1 MVDLGQPYSLD
12 LVCGLPIFR
21 LGLIDKVLAP
31 ASVKERPVPQWQRQK
46 AKGKVERIN
55 PNCQRKDCRSIR
67 RSFCL
72 GARRSRHVSNVPQP
86 DSCTAPMTKRC
97 PHSGRPA
104 AYKAL
109 GGSQSFGPEPRGR
122 VSGRRLPC
130 RGFNQGQL
138 LLCPAM
144 NADLLSDRSR
154 QSSQISISVP
164 NSTTCLAG
172 TPKKVAEPL
181 ALCCR
186 NAKRVSRHT
195 AMPTISS
202 LGMIVSRPT

>member
-1 MVDLGQPYSLD
+1 MPDVSLGSSTDL
-12 LVCGLPIFR
+12 
-21 LGLIDKVLAP
+21 
-31 ASVKERPVPQWQRQK
+31 
-46 AKGKVERIN
+46 
-55 PNCQRKDCRSIR
+55 
-67 RSFCL
+67 
-72 GARRSRHVSNVPQP
+72 
-86 DSCTAPMTKRC
+86 TAPKFDFRSSPESGLKSDIGPCPVRATTRLMHRSNDEAC

-104 AYKAL
+104 AYKARVVIS
-109 GGSQSFGPEPRGR
+109 SQSFGPEPRGK
-122 VSGRRLPC
+122 VPERRLPC
-130 RGFNQGQL
+130 RGFKQGH
-138 LLCPAM
+138 LLCLAM
-144 NADLLSDRSR
+144 SADRLSDRFR

-164 NSTTCLAG
+164 SSTTCLAG